1 MERVL
6 HVCLDSTQGH
16 NIPGQRPFFRVRG
29 FGPSRHGSA
38 KTPSNLAIQRRRRT
52 DMKTFLAHG
61 IPAKAHAPDSRSG
74 RRGSASRGPRICS
87 GNLSLGERSQRPSNG
102 FHQHHRTRPV
112 TCRNCCGG
120 PDVCFRRRG
129 IETHSRRCAVRC
141 WHGNRGSEFPRV
153 AVSRLLN
160 YDANGRKSTWQ
171 TQGGLTESIGRFPGH

>member
-6 HVCLDSTQGH
+6 HVCLDSTQGQ
-16 NIPGQRPFFRVRG
+16 NIPGQRRFFRVRG

-38 KTPSNLAIQRRRRT
+38 RTPSDLAIQRRRRT
-52 DMKTFLAHG
+52 DMKTFWRTASRLRQTPRTLA
-61 IPAKAHAPDSRSG
+61 AVVV
-74 RRGSASRGPRICS
+74 GSASRGPRICS
-87 GNLSLGERSQRPSNG
+87 GNLSVGERSQRPSNG

-120 PDVCFRRRG
+120 ADVCFRRRG
-129 IETHSRRCAVRC
+129 IETHSRGCAVRC